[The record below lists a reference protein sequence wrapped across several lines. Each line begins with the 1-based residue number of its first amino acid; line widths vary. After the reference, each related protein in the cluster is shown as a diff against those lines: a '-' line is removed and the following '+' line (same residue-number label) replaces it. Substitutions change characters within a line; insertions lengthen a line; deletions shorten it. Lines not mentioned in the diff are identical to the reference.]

1 MTRIYPDEPAGPFEA
16 PPLSFEDKEG
26 RTVEIRAFDGDV
38 DALVAMYLD
47 FDPEDRAQGIPP
59 TGEERIRDWLDGIA
73 SEDCV
78 NVVARANEQV
88 VGHATLVPDGGAG
101 YELAI
106 FVLSS
111 YQNAGIGTRLI
122 TALLG
127 QGEREGV
134 DRVWLT
140 VERWNAPAIALYR
153 KVGFESSKSESFEM
167 EMSLRLDPGRR
178 D

>member
-1 MTRIYPDEPAGPFEA
+1 MSRIFPDAPAGPFE
-16 PPLSFEDKEG
+16 PPPRHFEDAEG
-26 RTVEIRAFDGDV
+26 RPIAIEALGEGDEE
-38 DALVAMYLD
+38 ALVSMYLD
-47 FDPEDRAQGIPP
+47 FDPADRAQGIPP
-59 TGEERIRDWLDGIA
+59 TGEERIRDWLVGIA
-73 SEDCV
+73 SEECV
-78 NVVARANEQV
+78 NVVARSDGRA
-88 VGHATLVPDGGAG
+88 VGHATLVPDGTEG

-106 FVLSS
+106 FVLGE

-153 KVGFESSKSESFEM
+153 KVGFESSKSESFEI
-167 EMSLRLDPGRR
+167 EMSLRLDPE
-178 D
+178 